1 MVASFRFDDLFI
13 YDLANNHQGDLAH
26 ASAIVDAMGR
36 VTREAGVRAALKFQ
50 FRQLDTFI
58 HPDFKQRTD
67 LKYVKRFTET
77 RLLAEEFATLA
88 ARVQEAGMLTMSTPF
103 DEESVDI
110 VCDMGLDVIK
120 VASCSADDRPLL
132 EKIAQV
138 NKPVV
143 VSTAGLRSDE
153 IDWLVN
159 FLESQ
164 RVNFALMHCVA
175 LYPTP
180 DDKLQLNQV
189 RYLNERYPEI
199 PIGWSTHESPD
210 NLVAVQVA
218 YALGARLFER
228 HVGINTPAYKLNA
241 YSSAPEQVAAW
252 LAAFK
257 SSKAMIGAAERAPAP
272 LEETQTLNELKR
284 GVYANRA
291 IAEGKP
297 IGRADVFFAMPVQE
311 NQLISGQFRPGMVAD
326 RAYIPR
332 APLADTIADHETS
345 DEQII
350 YQIMLQVRGML
361 NNAGIQINED
371 ASIEISHH
379 YGLRRFREYG
389 AVIVTCINREYAKKL
404 VIQLP
409 RQKHPYHF
417 HKQKEETFQL
427 LAGDIEIVKDGERF
441 AMRPGDTLLIEPNA
455 WHKFHTLDGCI
466 VEEISTTHH
475 NADSF
480 YEDPAIAR
488 LDRTRRKTGVD
499 RWLTYFRARHS
510 L

>member
-1 MVASFRFDDLFI
+1 MVAPFQFDDLFI
-13 YDLANNHQGDLAH
+13 YDLANNHQGDPAH
-26 ASAIVDAMGR
+26 AATIVAEMGR
-36 VTREAGVRAALKFQ
+36 VSREAGVRAALKFQ

-58 HPDFKQRTD
+58 HPDFRDRTD

-77 RLLAEEFATLA
+77 KLSMDEFAVLA
-88 ARVQEAGMLTMSTPF
+88 AKVKQAGMLTMSTPF
-103 DEESVDI
+103 DEESVDVI
-110 VCDMGLDVIK
+110 CDMGLDVIK

-132 EKIAQV
+132 EKITQV
-138 NKPVV
+138 NKPIV

-180 DDKLQLNQV
+180 DQKLQLNQV
-189 RYLNERYPEI
+189 SYLKERYPGI
-199 PIGWSTHESPD
+199 PVGWSTHEAPD
-210 NLVAVQVA
+210 NLSAVQIA

-228 HVGINTPAYKLNA
+228 HVGIETSAYKLNA
-241 YSSAPEQVAAW
+241 YSSTPQQVAAW
-252 LAAFK
+252 LAAFGAA
-257 SSKAMIGAAERAPAP
+257 KAMLGAAERPPAP
-272 LEETQTLNELKR
+272 LEETRTLNELKR
-284 GVYANRA
+284 GVFAARTIAKGAA
-291 IAEGKP
+291 IE
-297 IGRADVFFAMPVQE
+297 RDDVFFAMPVQE
-311 NQLISGQFRPGMVAD
+311 GQMTSGQFRPGMVAD
-326 RAYIPR
+326 REYGER
-332 APLADTIADHETS
+332 AALSEAIAGDEAS
-345 DEQII
+345 DEHLV

-361 NNAGIQINED
+361 NNAGLQINED

-389 AVIVTCINREYAKKL
+389 AVIITCINRDYAKKL

-427 LAGDIEIVKDGERF
+427 LAGDLEIVKDGQRY
-441 AMRPGDTLLIEPNA
+441 ALKPGDTLLVEPNE
-455 WHKFHTLDGCI
+455 WHKFHTLDGC
-466 VEEISTTHH
+466 VFEEISTTHH
-475 NADSF
+475 TNDSF
-480 YEDPAIAR
+480 YEDPAINR
-488 LDRTRRKTGVD
+488 LDRSGRKTGVD
-499 RWLTYFRARHS
+499 RWLTYFRARHD